1 MQRSGLIARV
11 IGAGLVLVLSILGG
25 VNVANALELI
35 VNGGFEA
42 GGGSFTGWTH
52 LDQAGG
58 GGSWF
63 IQSGA
68 FSPMSGFVVP
78 PPPEPTHAA
87 MTDQDRPGSHVL
99 FQDFLVPVSLT
110 SATLSFDRFIGNRD
124 TDFFTPPSL
133 DYTVSPNQQA
143 RVDILIGT
151 PSSEFSVG
159 AADIL
164 ATAEQ
169 GAIKALAV
177 FGIDLVTAFG
187 QEKAD
192 KALSNADIIVFD
204 TDHTGTTEYADVL
217 LPIGTAPETDG
228 TFTNYAG
235 RVQRVRA
242 RTSGSRSR
250 GPLSSVPRAPLRF
263 QEGTMYLTT
272 PIYYVNDAPHL
283 GHAYTTVI
291 ADALARWARLRGVP
305 TRLVTG
311 TDEHGLK
318 IQRAAE
324 AAGRTPQA
332 HADAVA
338 ANRRAR
344 YPRRRSEYGD
354 HGRPV

>member
-164 ATAEQ
+164 ANLFQTHPGDPLVSGYTPQTMDLTSLLQGHQGQTLQLRFAEVDNLAFFQFGVDAVRLSVSTA
-169 GAIKALAV
+169 ASTAAVPAPTSLALALL
-177 FGIDLVTAFG
+177 GSG
-187 QEKAD
+187 
-192 KALSNADIIVFD
+192 
-204 TDHTGTTEYADVL
+204 VL
-217 LPIGTAPETDG
+217 A
-228 TFTNYAG
+228 
-235 RVQRVRA
+235 
-242 RTSGSRSR
+242 
-250 GPLSSVPRAPLRF
+250 SVAIF
-263 QEGTMYLTT
+263 
-272 PIYYVNDAPHL
+272 
-283 GHAYTTVI
+283 
-291 ADALARWARLRGVP
+291 
-305 TRLVTG
+305 
-311 TDEHGLK
+311 
-318 IQRAAE
+318 
-324 AAGRTPQA
+324 
-332 HADAVA
+332 
-338 ANRRAR
+338 
-344 YPRRRSEYGD
+344 RRRS
-354 HGRPV
+354 R